1 MCIRGRVEE
10 MQNCLISVV
19 HIPRVAID
27 GRRCSLPPQIPMLVR
42 YMLSSCVSLSVCQSH
57 CCIVSKPLNLGSRK

>member
-19 HIPRVAID
+19 HIPRMAID
-27 GRRCSLPPQIPMLVR
+27 GRGCSLPPQMLAR
-42 YMLSSCVSLSVCQSH
+42 YMLSSCVCLSVSH
-57 CCIVSKPLNLGSRK
+57 TAVLYQNG